1 MFGKIYNIA
10 VAVLA
15 VTLVLL
21 VIGGALFAVIQG
33 LASYFVGVDLWGPV
47 AEVLLPLLGAL
58 VDQAI
63 ALWTLLAE
71 EAIAL
76 WTLVA
81 EQAEALWQGSPS
93 GPDGP
98 QEPASSGEAASD

>member
-1 MFGKIYNIA
+1 VFGKIYNIA

-58 VDQAI
+58 V
-63 ALWTLLAE
+63 E
-71 EAIAL
+71 EAIDL

-81 EQAEALWQGSPS
+81 GQAEALWQEAPS
-93 GPDGP
+93 DLNAP
-98 QEPASSGEAASD
+98 QEPAPSGEAASD

>member
-1 MFGKIYNIA
+1 MFGKIYNIS

-15 VTLVLL
+15 VTLVVL

-58 VDQAI
+58 VDLAI
-63 ALWTLLAE
+63 DLWTLL
-71 EAIAL
+71 
-76 WTLVA
+76 T
-81 EQAEALWQGSPS
+81 EQSEALWQEAPS
-93 GPDGP
+93 GPDTP
-98 QEPASSGEAASD
+98 QEPVPPGEAASD

>member
-1 MFGKIYNIA
+1 MFGKIYNIS

-33 LASYFVGVDLWGPV
+33 LVSYFVGVDLWGPV

-71 EAIAL
+71 P
-76 WTLVA
+76 
-81 EQAEALWQGSPS
+81 AEALSQEAPS
-93 GPDGP
+93 GPEAP
-98 QEPASSGEAASD
+98 KAPVPAGEAASD

>member
-1 MFGKIYNIA
+1 MFGKIYNIS

-47 AEVLLPLLGAL
+47 EAVLLPLLGAL

-63 ALWTLLAE
+63 ALWTL
-71 EAIAL
+71 
-76 WTLVA
+76 VA
-81 EQAEALWQGSPS
+81 EQAEALWQESPS

>member
-1 MFGKIYNIA
+1 VFGKIYNIS

-21 VIGGALFAVIQG
+21 VIGGALFAVTYG

-58 VDQAI
+58 V
-63 ALWTLLAE
+63 E

-81 EQAEALWQGSPS
+81 DQAEALWHEAPS
-93 GPDGP
+93 GQDAP
-98 QEPASSGEAASD
+98 QEPVPLEPATGD

>member
-1 MFGKIYNIA
+1 MFGKIYSIS

-21 VIGGALFAVIQG
+21 VVGGALFAVIYG
-33 LASYFVGVDLWGPV
+33 LAPYLVGVDLCGPV
-47 AEVLLPLLGAL
+47 EEVLLPLLGAL
-58 VDQAI
+58 V
-63 ALWTLLAE
+63 E

-81 EQAEALWQGSPS
+81 EQAEALWYEAPS
-93 GPDGP
+93 GQDAP
-98 QEPASSGEAASD
+98 QEPVPPEPATGD

>member
-10 VAVLA
+10 VAILA

-21 VIGGALFAVIQG
+21 VVGGALFAVIQG

-47 AEVLLPLLGAL
+47 EAVLLSLSGAL
-58 VDQAI
+58 V
-63 ALWTLLAE
+63 E
-71 EAIAL
+71 GAIAL

-81 EQAEALWQGSPS
+81 E
-93 GPDGP
+93 
-98 QEPASSGEAASD
+98 

>member
-1 MFGKIYNIA
+1 MFGKIYNIS

-33 LASYFVGVDLWGPV
+33 LASYFIGVDLWGPV
-47 AEVLLPLLGAL
+47 EEVLLPLLGAL

-71 EAIAL
+71 P
-76 WTLVA
+76 
-81 EQAEALWQGSPS
+81 AEALSQEAPS
-93 GPDGP
+93 GPEAP
-98 QEPASSGEAASD
+98 KAPVPAGEAASD